1 MKTILVAVDF
11 SDASVAAAK
20 EALKLAAAFDAK
32 VVALHVIHDPAEAP
46 GFYSSKKAGKKVYR
60 NMEEAAGK
68 MMAAFVDKHLAKWK
82 KLEARVLPGIPG
94 DEIVRLAAEEK
105 ADLVVIGTRGHSGLK
120 RLLLGSVADR
130 VIRACP
136 CPVLAV
142 HGDEAGKS

>member
-11 SDASVAAAK
+11 SDASVAAV
-20 EALKLAAAFDAK
+20 EQALVLAAAFDSK

-60 NMEEAAGK
+60 NMEEAAAK
-68 MMAAFVDKHLAKWK
+68 MMTAFVEKHFAKWK
-82 KLEARVLPGIPG
+82 KVEARVRPGIPG
-94 DEIVRLAAEEK
+94 DEIVRQAEEEK

-130 VIRACP
+130 VIRSCP
-136 CPVLAV
+136 CPVLSI
-142 HGDEAGKS
+142 HGDDAGKS